1 MLSGA
6 EARKRAIAFAA
17 VCVALL
23 GTTFVHAGTLEN
35 QTFPSPGLG
44 GSIKALIYRP
54 DGVPP
59 AAGWPVVYLLHGLG
73 GDETSWRDLGHI
85 QPTLDEM
92 MGKGVIAPALVVMPG
107 AGPAGWYVDS
117 TDVGGPGNSETAVV
131 SDLRTA
137 IESIYPVRKDM
148 GGRAIAGLSM
158 GGYGALRLALAH
170 PDLFV
175 AAASLSGAIWQNVPS
190 NELDLAPSAMS
201 LIIESSYFHHSD
213 PADVSIGVDLPPVP
227 PHFGSAFGNPFDA
240 RRFNS
245 QNVFTLLAQAIAG
258 NAALPAL
265 FLTVGDDDSHKLWRG
280 GIAFYETMQASQR
293 PVEFRMTDGD
303 HTWAL
308 WQVSV
313 RDALIFINSKWR

>member
-1 MLSGA
+1 V
-6 EARKRAIAFAA
+6 AF
-17 VCVALL
+17 L
-23 GTTFVHAGTLEN
+23 GTTFVQAGTLET
-35 QTFPSPGLG
+35 QTFPSAGLG

-92 MGKGVIAPALVVMPG
+92 MNTGAIVPALVVMPG

-131 SDLRTA
+131 TDLREA
-137 IESIYPVRKDM
+137 VERIYPVRKDM

-190 NELDLAPSAMS
+190 DELDLAPSAMS
-201 LIIESSYFHHSD
+201 LIIDSTYFHHSD
-213 PADVSIGVDLPPVP
+213 PTDISIGIDLPPVP

-245 QNVFTLLAQAIAG
+245 QNVFTLLAQAIANG
-258 NAALPAL
+258 VALPAL
-265 FLTVGDDDSHKLWRG
+265 FLSVGDDDSHKLWRG
-280 GIAFYETMQASQR
+280 AIAFYETMQAAQQ
-293 PVEFRMTDGD
+293 PVELRMTDGD
-303 HTWAL
+303 HTWEL
-308 WQVSV
+308 WQVTV
-313 RDALIFINSKWR
+313 RDALIFINGKWRNG

>member
-1 MLSGA
+1 MLSAA
-6 EARKRAIAFAA
+6 ELGKRRIALATVF
-17 VCVALL
+17 VALL
-23 GTTFVHAGTLEN
+23 GATFVHAGTLEK
-35 QTFPSPGLG
+35 QTFSSAGLG

-54 DGVPP
+54 DGMPP

-92 MGKGVIAPALVVMPG
+92 IETGAIQPALVVMPA
-107 AGPAGWYVDS
+107 AGPEGWYVDS
-117 TDVGGPGNSETAVV
+117 NDVGGPGDSETAVV
-131 SDLRTA
+131 TDLRKAVENT
-137 IESIYPVRKDM
+137 YPVRKDI

-190 NELDLAPSAMS
+190 DELDLAPSAMS
-201 LIIESSYFHHSD
+201 LIIDSTYFHHGD
-213 PADVSIGVDLPPVP
+213 PADISIGIDLPPVP

-245 QNVFTLLAQAIAG
+245 RNVFTLLAQAIADDV
-258 NAALPAL
+258 ALPAL
-265 FLTVGDDDSHKLWRG
+265 FLSVGDDDSHKLWRG
-280 GIAFYETMQASQR
+280 AIAFYETMKADQR
-293 PVEFRMTDGD
+293 QVEFRVTDGD
-303 HTWAL
+303 HAWAV
-308 WQVSV
+308 WQVTV